1 LQLIFFSIF
10 AVINHEGAYMQKQY
24 VSNHTVNFSDFKFF
38 VRPGDV
44 CVHNEATNDFVIYR
58 NGDLVATLKTSVMA
72 LKSMMTPETNYF
84 SEIKEDAVPNVVVVD
99 DAPGDDKITLIN
111 ELASKGLDDLEAGN
125 VTSQEDAKLKLSK
138 FSVEE
143 EGTDEDLAD
152 DEEGTE
158 TTGVAVATE
167 EKGVTVTQVDLNE
180 EAIVQTIPS
189 DLAPP
194 VKEVIVTKDPDKIK
208 AIAEAQKAKAAKKP
222 KSK

>member
-1 LQLIFFSIF
+1 
-10 AVINHEGAYMQKQY
+10 MQKQY